1 MNGTFKGNGR
11 DDLDDVD
18 IIDDDIDDDDDAIDP
33 EHTIVM
39 DADDDDDVDVSDITG
54 ELNIEELVAK
64 LDKTDADDAQRRRF
78 IKARLDELA
87 ERKMTEEEFASTYT
101 FDFDDDD

>member
-1 MNGTFKGNGR
+1 MNGSLKDNGR
-11 DDLDDVD
+11 DEADDVD
-18 IIDDDIDDDDDAIDP
+18 VDDDDIEEAVDP

-39 DADDDDDVDVSDITG
+39 DTDDDDDVDVSDITG

-64 LDKTDADDAQRRRF
+64 LDATDADDAQRRRF

-87 ERKMTEEEFASTYT
+87 DRKMSEEELGSTYV
-101 FDFDDDD
+101 FDLDDD